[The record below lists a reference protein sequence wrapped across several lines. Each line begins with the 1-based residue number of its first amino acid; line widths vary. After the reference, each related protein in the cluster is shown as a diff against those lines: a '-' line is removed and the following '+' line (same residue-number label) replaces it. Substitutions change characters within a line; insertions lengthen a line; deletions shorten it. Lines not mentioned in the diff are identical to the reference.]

1 MKSRNR
7 SSEPLCKN
15 GCIHTCRVKPHQPVA
30 DSDGPP
36 PFQELPH
43 AAKAIGEGLKLGLL
57 LSQAFRGQ
65 LNRRQLSLDIANL
78 TSMGK
83 HFTAVERLFAEIGQ
97 IEEWCISTLAM
108 TTLFRAAN
116 GAPLVP

>member
-1 MKSRNR
+1 
-7 SSEPLCKN
+7 
-15 GCIHTCRVKPHQPVA
+15 
-30 DSDGPP
+30 
-36 PFQELPH
+36 
-43 AAKAIGEGLKLGLL
+43 
-57 LSQAFRGQ
+57 
-65 LNRRQLSLDIANL
+65 
-78 TSMGK
+78 MGK